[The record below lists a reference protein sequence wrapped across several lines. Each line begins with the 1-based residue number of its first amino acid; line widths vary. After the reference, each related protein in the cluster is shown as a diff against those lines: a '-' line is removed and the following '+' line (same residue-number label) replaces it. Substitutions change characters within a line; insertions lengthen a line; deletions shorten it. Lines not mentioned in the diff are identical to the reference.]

1 VTVRI
6 GVIGTGM
13 IGEDHTRRLT
23 NVISGAEVTAVTDVD
38 ADRAKAVAE
47 RFGGIATVHSTGH
60 DVIADDT
67 VDAVVVASWGPT
79 HAEFVL
85 ACLAAGKPVFCEKP
99 LATTA
104 ADCRRIVESEAA
116 AGRRLIQ
123 VGFMRRYDAAYRAL
137 KQTVDAGTIGAPLLM
152 HCAHRNASVPDSVT
166 TAGVLTDSVVHEVDL
181 VRWLFDDEIASV
193 RVLLPKRSS
202 RAAAILHDPLV
213 VVFELGG
220 GIMID
225 VELSVNIRYGYDIRG
240 EVVGETGVAQLADDA
255 KTVVST
261 TSGSVRRV
269 PADWRERFISAYDT
283 EFQEWIDGVAAG
295 ADASGPSAWDGYAAT
310 VVTDACNAAYETS
323 SVVAI
328 QLGPRPSFY
337 ATGAT
342 P

>member
-6 GVIGTGM
+6 GIIGTGM

-23 NVISGAEVTAVTDVD
+23 DVISGAEVTAVTDVD
-38 ADRAKAVAE
+38 ADRAKEVAD
-47 RFGGIATVHSTGH
+47 RFGGTAAVHSNGH
-60 DVIADDT
+60 DVIADDN
-67 VDAVVVASWGPT
+67 VDAVVIASWGPS

-85 ACLAAGKPVFCEKP
+85 ACVAAGKPVFCEKP

-104 ADCRRIVESEAA
+104 EDCRRIVETEAA
-116 AGRRLIQ
+116 TGRRLIQ
-123 VGFMRRYDAAYRAL
+123 VGFMRRYDAAYQAL
-137 KQTVDAGTIGAPLLM
+137 KQVVDAGTIGAPLLM

-202 RAAAILHDPLV
+202 LAAAVLHDPLV
-213 VVFELGG
+213 VVFELAG

-240 EVVGETGVAQLADDA
+240 EVVGEIGVAQLADAA
-255 KTVVST
+255 KTMVST
-261 TSGSVRRV
+261 TAGSIRPV

-283 EFQEWIDGVAAG
+283 EFQEWVDGVAAG
-295 ADASGPSAWDGYAAT
+295 ADATGPSAWDGYAAT
-310 VVTDACNAAYETS
+310 VVTDACNAAYETQ
-323 SVVAI
+323 SVVTI
-328 QLGPRPSFY
+328 ELGERPVFY
-337 ATGAT
+337 ATGGTA
-342 P
+342 